1 MTTVLVGAGLLGG
14 HALAVSVPVPTVPTV
29 PTVPPVT
36 VPALPVTVTTPT
48 ATVSTPTA
56 TVSTPTATASL
67 PTVAPPALPGGS
79 VQGPLST
86 QAGSAAAPGATAV
99 SSVAGSTPGVGSAE
113 STSSASAAPRP
124 DRTRVERLRS
134 SRPWIATSGPKR
146 HRGTTLTF
154 VLPRAARVVF
164 VVKQLSPVCRIAA
177 HFAVDGHAGRNRIR
191 FPRRGSK
198 LRLDPGTYRITAR
211 TRAGQVVQRVTIVV
225 VKARVP
231 TRDQIIAARAA
242 NVCVVSAAS
251 GSIGASNT
259 SSPQGG
265 LTPGQPSASG
275 PVEAGNAHPGAVLGS
290 TVATAARAVQPFLV
304 ALLTLA
310 ILLLTVASL
319 PRPALSDSRANQIL
333 ERHRMEIAGLGAAA
347 FAAVLI
353 ALLLS

>member
-14 HALAVSVPVPTVPTV
+14 HALAVSVPVPPVPTV
-29 PTVPPVT
+29 PTVT

-48 ATVSTPTA
+48 ATVSTPTE
-56 TVSTPTATASL
+56 TVSAPTATTSL

-79 VQGPLST
+79 VQAPLST
-86 QAGSAAAPGATAV
+86 QAGTAASGATAV
-99 SSVAGSTPGVGSAE
+99 SSVAGSTPGGGSAG
-113 STSSASAAPRP
+113 STSSSSASSGP
-124 DRTRVERLRS
+124 DRPRVERLRS

-146 HRGTTLTF
+146 HRATTLTF

-177 HFAVDGHAGRNRIR
+177 HFAVNGHAGRNRIR

-225 VKARVP
+225 VKAGAP
-231 TRDQIIAARAA
+231 TRDQIIAARVA

-275 PVEAGNAHPGAVLGS
+275 PVEAGNTHPGAVLGS

-333 ERHRMEIAGLGAAA
+333 ARHRMEIAALGAAA
-347 FAAVLI
+347 FVGVLI